1 VRVAS
6 TRLRGVLAGLLV
18 VSAILFAVGTTIERH
33 QDSDHAGETAATGT
47 HSEAAESGSES
58 SGGSTESGSRR
69 TDERSQVHSETETR
83 LFGVDT
89 ESVGL
94 EVAAIALSFGLAIAV
109 WLSRQRVVLVAV
121 VVLGLV
127 FAAGDARELAHQ
139 VSESRSGL
147 AVIAAVLM
155 GLHLVVAAV
164 GAVLAIRRSP
174 GKTAIT
180 QAAS

>member
-18 VSAILFAVGTTIERH
+18 VSAMLFAVGTTLERH

-47 HSEAAESGSES
+47 HSQAAESGSE
-58 SGGSTESGSRR
+58 SGGSTESGSSR
-69 TDERSQVHSETETR
+69 TGERSRGHSESETR
-83 LFGVDT
+83 LFGVDA

-94 EVAAIALSFGLAIAV
+94 EVVAIALSLGLAVAV

-139 VSESRSGL
+139 VSEARPGL
-147 AVIAAVLM
+147 AVIAAALI
-155 GLHLVVAAV
+155 GLHLPLAAVAAL
-164 GAVLAIRRSP
+164 LAIRRVP
-174 GKTAIT
+174 DNTAIT
-180 QAAS
+180 QATS